1 MSPCLDFD
9 ALASS
14 QNNANE
20 LLQLESVQEAL
31 VSHRNEKWVYEI
43 SEASLTMV
51 DLCGATKEVLLLIK
65 SHLQI
70 LRTKNRRQCLRE
82 PWKHKTAQHSF
93 TKLKKEIC
101 KCLKS
106 LRSMKNKPV
115 AADIP
120 AVCKDSMVEVVDML
134 RDVRMACILV
144 LEWTL
149 SAVSDSGT
157 STRRSIRSMLMCGQS
172 KIISEEVAV
181 EDGERRVEELEGASE
196 ELECSFRRLIQT
208 RVSLLNILTSN

>member
-31 VSHRNEKWVYEI
+31 VSHRHEKWVYEI

-51 DLCGATKEVLLLIK
+51 DLCGATKEVLLLMK
-65 SHLQI
+65 SHLQF
-70 LRTKNRRQCLRE
+70 LRTKNRRQGLRE
-82 PWKHKTAQHSF
+82 HKTAEHSF

-101 KCLKS
+101 RCLKS
-106 LRSMKNKPV
+106 LRSMKNNPV
-115 AADIP
+115 AADIT

-134 RDVRMACILV
+134 RDVRMAYILV

-149 SAVSDSGT
+149 SAVSDGGT

-181 EDGERRVEELEGASE
+181 EDGERRVEELEGASD